1 MKFLKTSRKD
11 DMISLFYMIIFL
23 LNENE
28 ILAEKELLESLEQM
42 DAL

>member
-1 MKFLKTSRKD
+1 
-11 DMISLFYMIIFL
+11 MISLFYMIIFL